1 MNRRDAYGQDLFT
14 IPSSYLQ
21 GRPPKSVN
29 MYWRRFHVSSIPIS
43 DTKAFE
49 AWILERWQ
57 EKEDLLEGYLQTG
70 RFPADEGVGYSHPAV
85 PKIDEKRQG
94 ESTRPETPHGAGF
107 IETQVQLR
115 NWYEITD
122 IFIVLASL
130 AMAVNF
136 IEKYWYA
143 VYSACAV
150 LIKQYAEIF
159 TGAF

>member
-29 MYWRRFHVSSIPIS
+29 MYWRRFPVSSIPIS

-49 AWILERWQ
+49 AWILQRWQ

-70 RFPADEGVGYSHPAV
+70 RFPADKGIGYSHPAV
-85 PKIDEKRQG
+85 PKVDEKKSQG
-94 ESTRPETPHGAGF
+94 ETPQGAGF
-107 IETQVQLR
+107 IETQVRLR
-115 NWYEITD
+115 KWYEIAD
-122 IFIVLASL
+122 IFIVLASI

-143 VYSACAV
+143 VYSACAA
-150 LIKQYAEIF
+150 LIRQYVEIF
-159 TGAF
+159 MGAF